1 MWIAPRRASRC
12 AKGSRFAVVSAGFPR
27 NISIIFLLLS
37 YSYCKENSNSLDL
50 PLRQFISDPTIKYWK
65 DGEEEDYQGGRD
77 YASLKKFVEDELEVK
92 CNVNDP
98 SECSEKERG
107 YIEKMKVK
115 TAEERASQLA
125 RLDGMTGGKMK
136 AELRQWLGQRIRIL
150 KQLDE
155 DEGGDDEF

>member
-1 MWIAPRRASRC
+1 MAT
-12 AKGSRFAVVSAGFPR
+12 
-27 NISIIFLLLS
+27 
-37 YSYCKENSNSLDL
+37 
-50 PLRQFISDPTIKYWK
+50 SDPTIKYFK
-65 DGEEEDYQGGRD
+65 DGDENGEDYQGGRD

-107 YIEKMKVK
+107 YIEKMKIK

-125 RLDGMTGGKMK
+125 RLDGMTEGKMK

-155 DEGGDDEF
+155 GVEDEF

>member
-1 MWIAPRRASRC
+1 M
-12 AKGSRFAVVSAGFPR
+12 
-27 NISIIFLLLS
+27 
-37 YSYCKENSNSLDL
+37 
-50 PLRQFISDPTIKYWK
+50 
-65 DGEEEDYQGGRD
+65 
-77 YASLKKFVEDELEVK
+77 K
-92 CNVNDP
+92 CNVSDP

>member
-1 MWIAPRRASRC
+1 MKPDWDRL
-12 AKGSRFAVVSAGFPR
+12 GSEYADSSVLIGDVDCTAEGESLCERFEVRG
-27 NISIIFLLLS
+27 
-37 YSYCKENSNSLDL
+37 Y
-50 PLRQFISDPTIKYWK
+50 PTIKYWK

-155 DEGGDDEF
+155 GEGGDDEF

>member
-1 MWIAPRRASRC
+1 MKPDWDRL
-12 AKGSRFAVVSAGFPR
+12 GSEYADSSVLIGDVDCTAEG
-27 NISIIFLLLS
+27 
-37 YSYCKENSNSLDL
+37 ESLCEKFEV
-50 PLRQFISDPTIKYWK
+50 RGYPTIKYFK
-65 DGEEEDYQGGRD
+65 DGDENGEDYQGGRD
-77 YASLKKFVEDELEVK
+77 YASLKKLVEDELEVK

-125 RLDGMTGGKMK
+125 RLDGVTEGKMK

-155 DEGGDDEF
+155 GQGDDEF

>member
-1 MWIAPRRASRC
+1 MKPDWDRL
-12 AKGSRFAVVSAGFPR
+12 GSEYADSSVLIGDVDCTAEG
-27 NISIIFLLLS
+27 
-37 YSYCKENSNSLDL
+37 ESLCEKFEV
-50 PLRQFISDPTIKYWK
+50 RGYPTIKYFK
-65 DGEEEDYQGGRD
+65 DGDENGEDYQGGRD
-77 YASLKKFVEDELEVK
+77 YASLKKLVEDELEVK

-125 RLDGMTGGKMK
+125 RLDGMTEGKMK

-155 DEGGDDEF
+155 GQGDDEF

>member
-1 MWIAPRRASRC
+1 MKPDWDRL
-12 AKGSRFAVVSAGFPR
+12 GSEYADSSVLIGDVDCTAEG
-27 NISIIFLLLS
+27 
-37 YSYCKENSNSLDL
+37 ESLCEKFEV
-50 PLRQFISDPTIKYWK
+50 RGYPTIKYFK
-65 DGEEEDYQGGRD
+65 DGDENGEDYQGGRD
-77 YASLKKFVEDELEVK
+77 YASLKKLVEDELEVK

-125 RLDGMTGGKMK
+125 RLDGMTGGAMK
-136 AELRQWLGQRIRIL
+136 AELRRWLGQRIRIL

-155 DEGGDDEF
+155 GQGDDEF

>member
-1 MWIAPRRASRC
+1 MKPDWDRL
-12 AKGSRFAVVSAGFPR
+12 GSEYADSSVLIGDVDCTAEG
-27 NISIIFLLLS
+27 
-37 YSYCKENSNSLDL
+37 ESLCEKFEV
-50 PLRQFISDPTIKYWK
+50 RGYPTIKYFK
-65 DGEEEDYQGGRD
+65 DGDENGEDYQGGRD
-77 YASLKKFVEDELEVK
+77 YASLKKLVEDELEVK

-125 RLDGMTGGKMK
+125 RLDGMTGGAMK

-155 DEGGDDEF
+155 GQGDDEF

>member
-1 MWIAPRRASRC
+1 MLAFRATYPSFFCSSLTRT
-12 AKGSRFAVVSAGFPR
+12 AKKTQTHL
-27 NISIIFLLLS
+27 IFLHS
-37 YSYCKENSNSLDL
+37 
-50 PLRQFISDPTIKYWK
+50 FSDPTIKFFK

-155 DEGGDDEF
+155 GEGGDGEF